1 MFISKM
7 LCTAGLL
14 SATLWTCVHSWQAVE
29 APATKQVN
37 NPEVFDDKV
46 EQRQPL
52 VQIAI
57 LLDNSGSMSGLIDQA
72 RTQIWSLVNEFIH
85 AKQGQQRPQL
95 QVSIVTYGDPPPKL
109 LVGLSDDLD
118 KVSEAL
124 FGINISGG
132 SEYCGQVI
140 NFAVEKL
147 EWSNHRDD
155 LKIIFIAG
163 NEEFTQGPIDYRSSC
178 KAAINKGII
187 VNTIHC
193 GNGIPDDWKDGA
205 LLADGK
211 AMAIDHNQQ
220 EVAIATPFD
229 KEISTLNSEVNK
241 TYVAYGEAGNQRK
254 MAQAEQD
261 MNAGSVSMEAC
272 VQRAVA
278 KSNRLYDN
286 GAWDLIDA
294 CKKDF
299 SILESLQ
306 DEELPKELHGKTQA
320 EKEAYIKKIKQERS
334 AIQQQINELNKKR
347 QAYITEQR
355 KAAPVEDNSLQQ
367 AMKKAVYDQAQDK
380 AITFEQP

>member
-1 MFISKM
+1 MYLSKI

-29 APATKQVN
+29 APITTDLQ
-37 NPEVFDDKV
+37 NPEIVQNGIEK
-46 EQRQPL
+46 RQPL

-124 FGINISGG
+124 FGITISGG

-147 EWSNHRDD
+147 AWSDHRDD

-220 EVAIATPFD
+220 EVAINTPYD
-229 KEISTLNSEVNK
+229 KEISALNSKVNT
-241 TYVAYGEAGNQRK
+241 TYIAYGESGNKRK
-254 MAQAEQD
+254 LAQAEQD
-261 MNAGSVSMEAC
+261 MNADSVSMEAS

-278 KSNRLYDN
+278 KCNRLYDN
-286 GAWDLIDA
+286 DGWDLVDA
-294 CKKDF
+294 CKNDF
-299 SILESLQ
+299 SILEKLKDS
-306 DEELPKELHGKTQA
+306 ELPKELQGKTKA
-320 EKEAYIKKIKQERS
+320 EQESYIKKIKQER
-334 AIQQQINELNKKR
+334 ADIQQQINDLNKKR
-347 QAYITEQR
+347 QTYITEQR

-367 AMKKAVYDQAQDK
+367 AMKKAVYEQAQDK
-380 AITFEQP
+380 AFTFEQ